1 MDSKVAESMSLGGG
15 PTKEV
20 LPPAEAT
27 AAERE
32 KILGTKKS
40 LWDNAVEKGIVVMP
54 YKLDGDKDAERKAF
68 MEQLPEEKK
77 KFFLPVSLHTAAIT
91 HATAWDLAE
100 AEGKEEEEKCP
111 HGTDHA
117 EAAGLSKFL
126 RFYKEECLPL
136 LGKSTGD
143 WKKVPEL
150 VEEASQ
156 GSLHR
161 SMCKNEPYSGYHVDT
176 ILAVHELCGIHSS
189 LKPTDSCHRDADW
202 KPKGP
207 TYDTTYKKACIALEY
222 ARSLLGKWLA
232 KFDENAW

>member
-1 MDSKVAESMSLGGG
+1 MDSKIAESMGLGGG
-15 PTKEV
+15 PTKEISFYLSKEV
-20 LPPAEAT
+20 LPPAVAT

-32 KILGTKKS
+32 KILGTKTS
-40 LWDNAVEKGIVVMP
+40 LWDNAAEKGITIIP
-54 YKLDGDKDAERKAF
+54 YKLDGDAKD
-68 MEQLPEEKK
+68 
-77 KFFLPVSLHTAAIT
+77 
-91 HATAWDLAE
+91 
-100 AEGKEEEEKCP
+100 EEEEKCP

-126 RFYKEECLPL
+126 KFYKEECLPL
-136 LGKSTGD
+136 LEKSVGD

-207 TYDTTYKKACIALEY
+207 TYEITYKKACIALDY